1 MILVIRRLMEMMK
14 DIRNINNLSIKKQKE
29 IIDDCLKELKD
40 DDINKTILNNKRKSL
55 DDYYNHRKYK
65 L

>member
-1 MILVIRRLMEMMK
+1 MMK